1 MPKEE
6 RRRVGMGGA
15 HEYAAGV
22 NSKPV
27 TKLGLASCVESDA
40 GIPDSE
46 FLVKAPTRETQER
59 QRGLIDVQTICRGRE
74 FRDRGAAGGRTT
86 AKPIT
91 CSLRCSM

>member
-1 MPKEE
+1 MGIVPFTCHDPLLRHVVLEEEECGKERGAMPKEE

-59 QRGLIDVQTICRGRE
+59 QRKQRAD
-74 FRDRGAAGGRTT
+74 
-86 AKPIT
+86 
-91 CSLRCSM
+91 